1 MNIGYFG
8 NKFKKEILSV
18 FLEAHY
24 VYLRD
29 FDDLSDL
36 DFVFIFD
43 ENVDVSNLKN
53 LNQTIMLV
61 SFTKG
66 ESVFD
71 KVQYIIKNKLN
82 LGFFIEGDIITV
94 IDPLANIWYM
104 GDDSFEAIRKTKE
117 RLLYLKSITRKQTF
131 SIDKNLPLNWYFN
144 SFKLDEIKSDLDS
157 SYSVDNLYLETIHSY
172 SRVIYPYMG
181 VDLEKDKNPK
191 IRCAKTMPS
200 FRKNNNIYVSKRE
213 IPNTFIEN
221 KDFVQVKLL
230 DNKIFYGGDF
240 KPSVDSPVHIK
251 IYENYPQ
258 INYIIHTHV
267 YIDGA
272 PFTKVSNP
280 CGAIEEFDEIDKII
294 KEVYKDTSLNK
305 YLINLKGHGAIAL
318 GNSLEDIQNIN
329 YIRKPI
335 LEIM

>member
-8 NKFKKEILSV
+8 KKFKKEILSV

-29 FDDLSDL
+29 FDNLSDF

-43 ENVDVSNLKN
+43 DDVDVSNFKN

-82 LGFFIEGDIITV
+82 LGIFIEGDIITV
-94 IDPLANIWYM
+94 IDPLANIWYK
-104 GDDSFEAIRKTKE
+104 GGDSFEAIRKTRE

-131 SIDKNLPLNWYFN
+131 SIDKKLPLNWYFN

-157 SYSVDNLYLETIHSY
+157 SYTINNSFLETIHSY
-172 SRVIYPYMG
+172 SKVIYPYMG

-200 FRKNNNIYVSKRE
+200 FRENNNIYVSKRE
-213 IPNTFIEN
+213 VSSVFIE
-221 KDFVQVKLL
+221 KDDFVQVKLL
-230 DNKIFYGGDF
+230 DNKIFYGGDS

-251 IYENYPQ
+251 IYENYNQ

-267 YIDGA
+267 YIEGA
-272 PFTKVSNP
+272 PFTKISNP
-280 CGAIEEFDEIDKII
+280 CGAIEEFDEIDRII
-294 KEVYKDTSLNK
+294 KEVYKDTSLNR

-318 GNSLEDIQNIN
+318 GASLEDVKNIS

-335 LEIM
+335 PEIM